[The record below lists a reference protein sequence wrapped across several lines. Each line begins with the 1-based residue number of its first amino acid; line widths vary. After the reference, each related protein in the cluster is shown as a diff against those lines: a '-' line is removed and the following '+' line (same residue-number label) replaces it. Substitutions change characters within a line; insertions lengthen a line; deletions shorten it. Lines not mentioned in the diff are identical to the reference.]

1 MVYLGDCIQKL
12 HNLEPLLRY
21 KEYFVRDYVVG
32 LAQQATN
39 WNFIMQ

>member
-12 HNLEPLLRY
+12 HNLEPLFRL
-21 KEYFVRDYVVG
+21 KKYFLRDYVVG